1 MTKTD
6 THTHKHRQPVDWLL
20 WPHGGE
26 IRSEVSIQRSI
37 KIYLLR
43 IVKINW
49 QFNLQYISF
58 IAFVHQQTELV
69 IWRNAMPELMKQTK
83 NNQTTVYVGYDRII
97 VKYTFR
103 RFSYR
108 IDCGC
113 DS

>member
-6 THTHKHRQPVDWLL
+6 THTHKHRHPVDWLL

-58 IAFVHQQTELV
+58 IAFVYQQTELV

-83 NNQTTVYVGYDRII
+83 NNRYTVQLYMLDMIE
-97 VKYTFR
+97 
-103 RFSYR
+103 SL
-108 IDCGC
+108 
-113 DS
+113 

>member
-1 MTKTD
+1 MKLMTKTD

-83 NNQTTVYVGYDRII
+83 NNRYTVQLYMLDMIE
-97 VKYTFR
+97 
-103 RFSYR
+103 SL
-108 IDCGC
+108 
-113 DS
+113 